1 MKSKSS
7 TWLLLALG
15 AVVGWASLETYRL
28 WVATQQVASSQQ
40 LEMRV
45 AAKLEVAR
53 AKHAQF
59 ANTDPSA
66 RGASSSQK

>member
-7 TWLLLALG
+7 LWVLLALT
-15 AVVGWASLETYRL
+15 AAVGWTSVETYRL
-28 WVATQQVASSQQ
+28 WVATQNVAASQQ
-40 LEMRV
+40 QEMRV
-45 AAKLEVAR
+45 SAKLAAAR

-66 RGASSSQK
+66 RGASQK